1 MVWRSLLVALGFSF
15 AISLG
20 EFGATLFV
28 ARGDHPTVPIAIYRL
43 LGTPGEANQ
52 GQAMALA
59 AILIVVTAT
68 IILVTD
74 RWRRP
79 GSSHV

>member
-1 MVWRSLLVALGFSF
+1 MAIGFSL

-28 ARGDHPTVPIAIYRL
+28 ARGDRPTLPIAIYRL
-43 LGTPGEANQ
+43 LGTPGETNQ

-59 AILIVVTAT
+59 AILILMTAVVV
-68 IILVTD
+68 LLTD
-74 RWRRP
+74 RWRMTGER
-79 GSSHV
+79 HV